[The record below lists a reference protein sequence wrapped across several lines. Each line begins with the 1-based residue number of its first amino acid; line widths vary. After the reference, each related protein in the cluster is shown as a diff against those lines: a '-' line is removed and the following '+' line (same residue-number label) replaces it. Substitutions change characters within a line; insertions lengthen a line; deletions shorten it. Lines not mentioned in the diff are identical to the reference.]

1 MAWTYVYE
9 VERMKVKDE
18 VNNDGVTLQ
27 NAVCNTYWKVTGTNS
42 DGNSATFSGATPFSA
57 AAVGEDDFTDLS
69 DLTEDEV
76 IGWIRNVVEGEN
88 GYIDHINEVLQKEI
102 DQTVETEV
110 ETNALPWANTAS
122 GNTTPTPEESTGG
135 GSD

>member
-9 VERMKVKDE
+9 VDRMKVKDE

-27 NAVCNTYWKVTGTNS
+27 NAVCQTFWKVTGTNS
-42 DGNSATFSGATPFSA
+42 DGNSATFAGATPFSA

-69 DLTEDEV
+69 DLTEAEV
-76 IGWIRNVVEGEN
+76 IGWIRAVVEGDN
-88 GYIDHINEVLQKEI
+88 GYIDHINEVLQKQI
-102 DQTVETEV
+102 DQEAEQDVESA
-110 ETNALPWANTAS
+110 ALPWAANTAA

-135 GSD
+135 A